1 MSYPDS
7 FGQYYQSTMSSI
19 DPVKRTGGWET
30 TRAPGKAPAPP
41 INYHNYHNSLY
52 DSNTP
57 EQVPQGGVDE
67 NSEIEY
73 YYDDAN
79 NQYGNTVGPKPVN
92 GEQYPNY
99 SQVHKATEETSQYPD
114 YYEETAAAT
123 AANKSSSSKTA
134 SNKSSKT
141 VYRQKIGKYPR

>member
-30 TRAPGKAPAPP
+30 TRSPGKAPAPP
-41 INYHNYHNSLY
+41 SNYHNYHNSLY

-57 EQVPQGGVDE
+57 EQVQQGGDE

-79 NQYGNTVGPKPVN
+79 NHFGNTVGPKPVN
-92 GEQYPNY
+92 GEQFPSY
-99 SQVHKATEETSQYPD
+99 SVHKATEETSQYPD
-114 YYEETAAAT
+114 YYDDTASVT
-123 AANKSSSSKTA
+123 AANNSSKTA
-134 SNKSSKT
+134 ANKSSKT